1 MIQPKNQI
9 NLYNLDI
16 KLNELIN
23 LFKREKF
30 PNKILLSGQKGLGK
44 CTLAYHLIN
53 YILSIDEESPYDLD
67 NFKINPN
74 NKTFKLIQNNVHPN
88 FNLIDIKDEK
98 KNIDIEQIRKL
109 INNLN
114 KSSFNSKPRFILIDN
129 IEYLNL
135 NAINA
140 LLKTLEEPSTNTY
153 FILINNNKDII
164 STLKSRCLDFKIS
177 LTNKKFLDT
186 INKLIN
192 DDIHNKIDKELINYY
207 STPGNLYNFLLFS
220 EENGIDLKKIN
231 LKNLIIFL
239 IENNHYKNNPIINNM
254 TYDLIELLLKISQ
267 LSMIIFLM
275 YLNKKFIM

>member
-1 MIQPKNQI
+1 M
-9 NLYNLDI
+9 
-16 KLNELIN
+16 
-23 LFKREKF
+23 
-30 PNKILLSGQKGLGK
+30 
-44 CTLAYHLIN
+44 
-53 YILSIDEESPYDLD
+53 
-67 NFKINPN
+67 
-74 NKTFKLIQNNVHPN
+74 
-88 FNLIDIKDEK
+88 K

-220 EENGIDLKKIN
+220 EENGIDLKK
-231 LKNLIIFL
+231 
-239 IENNHYKNNPIINNM
+239 
-254 TYDLIELLLKISQ
+254 D
-267 LSMIIFLM
+267 
-275 YLNKKFIM
+275 

>member
-16 KLNELIN
+16 ELNELIN

-98 KNIDIEQIRKL
+98 K
-109 INNLN
+109 
-114 KSSFNSKPRFILIDN
+114 
-129 IEYLNL
+129 Y
-135 NAINA
+135 
-140 LLKTLEEPSTNTY
+140 
-153 FILINNNKDII
+153 
-164 STLKSRCLDFKIS
+164 
-177 LTNKKFLDT
+177 
-186 INKLIN
+186 
-192 DDIHNKIDKELINYY
+192 
-207 STPGNLYNFLLFS
+207 
-220 EENGIDLKKIN
+220 
-231 LKNLIIFL
+231 
-239 IENNHYKNNPIINNM
+239 
-254 TYDLIELLLKISQ
+254 
-267 LSMIIFLM
+267 
-275 YLNKKFIM
+275 